1 MTKHPLLFVALLTLL
16 SVVAALIILHFS
28 PGEQGDFR
36 LGMYEV
42 QRNCP
47 VLGSTLSRLA
57 SLRA

>member
-1 MTKHPLLFVALLTLL
+1 M
-16 SVVAALIILHFS
+16 ILKNHFETA
-28 PGEQGDFR
+28 PFR

-57 SLRA
+57 SLRAYEVGVRR